1 MKRKKSVTV
10 ILYVLLVLIAIIM
23 VFPLIYSFSSSL
35 RTNEEIFRYIS
46 PVSVHTIIPVHA
58 TFENYVRV
66 FRDYGFLQPIW
77 NTLVVCV
84 LSVVFGCLINSVAAM
99 AFAMMDFKGKKL
111 IYSIILITFMIPF
124 ESISLPMYR
133 IAYHLHLLNTFAG
146 IILPGLASG
155 MVLFLFV
162 QFFKDIPKEIL
173 EAGIV
178 DGASLRHLFFKIIF
192 PMSGAVFV
200 TSALMQFI
208 GHWNSYLWP
217 LLVAQSKSM
226 RLIQTRLTDF
236 NTEEGTEWA
245 AKYAAIMIS
254 AIIPLGLFLPL
265 QKYYIAGVTS
275 GSVKG

>member
-133 IAYHLHLLNTFAG
+133 IVYHLHLLNTFAG

>member
-1 MKRKKSVTV
+1 MKQSKAKKTG
-10 ILYVLLVLIAIIM
+10 LYVLLVLIALIM
-23 VFPLIYSFSSSL
+23 VFPLIYSFSASL

-46 PVSVHTIIPVHA
+46 PVSIHTIIPVHA

-111 IYSIILITFMIPF
+111 IYSVILITFMIPF

-133 IAYHLHLLNTFAG
+133 ITYHLHLLNTFAG

-173 EAGIV
+173 EAAIV
-178 DGASLRHLFFKIIF
+178 DGAGLGHLFFRIIL

-208 GHWNSYLWP
+208 GQWNSYLWP
-217 LLVAQSKSM
+217 LLVAQSKSL

-236 NTEEGTEWA
+236 NSEEGTEWA

-254 AIIPLGLFLPL
+254 AIIPLSLFLPL
-265 QKYYIAGVTS
+265 QKYYVAGVTS

>member
-1 MKRKKSVTV
+1 MRRSKAKTAV
-10 ILYVLLVLIAIIM
+10 LYVLLVLIAMIM

-46 PVSVHTIIPVHA
+46 PVSIRTIIPEHA

-84 LSVVFGCLINSVAAM
+84 LSVGFGCLINSVAAM
-99 AFAMMDFKGKKL
+99 AFAMMEFKGKKL

-133 IAYHLHLLNTFAG
+133 ITYHLGLLNTFAG

-173 EAGIV
+173 EAAVV
-178 DGASLRHLFFKIIF
+178 DGASLRHLFFRVIL
-192 PMSGAVFV
+192 PMSGAVLV

-208 GHWNSYLWP
+208 GQWNSYLWP
-217 LLVAQSKSM
+217 LLVAQSKSL

-236 NTEEGTEWA
+236 NSEEGTEWA
-245 AKYAAIMIS
+245 AKYAAMIIS
-254 AIIPLGLFLPL
+254 AIIPLCLFLPL

>member
-1 MKRKKSVTV
+1 MKRSGAKTAV
-10 ILYVLLVLIAIIM
+10 LYALLVLIAMVM

-77 NTLVVCV
+77 NTLAVCF
-84 LSVVFGCLINSVAAM
+84 LSVGFGCLINSVAAM

-111 IYSIILITFMIPF
+111 IYSVILITFMIPF

-133 IAYHLHLLNTFAG
+133 ITYHLHLLNTFTG

-173 EAGIV
+173 EAAIV
-178 DGASLRHLFFKIIF
+178 DGASLRHLFFKIIL

-208 GHWNSYLWP
+208 GQWNSYLWP
-217 LLVAQSKSM
+217 LLVAQSKSL

-245 AKYAAIMIS
+245 AKYAAIMVS
-254 AIIPLGLFLPL
+254 AIIPLSLFLPL

>member
-1 MKRKKSVTV
+1 M
-10 ILYVLLVLIAIIM
+10 ILYVFLVLIALIM

-46 PVSVHTIIPVHA
+46 PVSIHTIIPVHA
-58 TFENYVRV
+58 TFENYVSV
-66 FRDYGFLQPIW
+66 FRDYNFLQPIW

-84 LSVVFGCLINSVAAM
+84 LSVGFGCLINSVAAM
-99 AFAMMDFKGKKL
+99 AFAMMEFKGKTL

-124 ESISLPMYR
+124 EAISLPMYR

-173 EAGIV
+173 EAAIV
-178 DGASLRHLFFKIIF
+178 DGASLRHLFFKIIL

-217 LLVAQSKSM
+217 LLVAQSKSLQ
-226 RLIQTRLTDF
+226 LIQTRLTDF
-236 NTEEGTEWA
+236 NAEEGTEWA

>member
-1 MKRKKSVTV
+1 MKRSGAKTAV
-10 ILYVLLVLIAIIM
+10 LYALLVLIAMVM

-77 NTLVVCV
+77 NTLAVCF
-84 LSVVFGCLINSVAAM
+84 LSVGFGCLINSVAAM

-111 IYSIILITFMIPF
+111 IYSVILITFMIPF

-133 IAYHLHLLNTFAG
+133 ITYHLHLLNTFTG

-173 EAGIV
+173 EAAIV
-178 DGASLRHLFFKIIF
+178 DGASLRHLFFKIIL

-208 GHWNSYLWP
+208 GQWNSYLWP
-217 LLVAQSKSM
+217 LLVAQSKSL

-245 AKYAAIMIS
+245 AKYAAIMVS
-254 AIIPLGLFLPL
+254 AILPLSRCLPL